1 MTVFTVI
8 GGDTSGMETELPV
21 VCLSED
27 EVFNAL
33 PDAIV
38 LPFLLNSAAIR
49 AFSLAS
55 SSFFMAATL
64 SFTNIAILQ

>member
-1 MTVFTVI
+1 MTVLT
-8 GGDTSGMETELPV
+8 ETELPV
-21 VCLSED
+21 LCLSED

-33 PDAIV
+33 LPDALLPDAIV
-38 LPFLLNSAAIR
+38 LPFLLDSAAIR

-64 SFTNIAILQ
+64 SLTNIAILQ